1 MKKLIIG
8 VLVILMQFVFIPVSE
23 VYASHARVDLLT
35 TDDFAVLA
43 GSAVTGTN
51 TNVVNGN
58 VGLDPTGGTAITL
71 LTCAEMATGT
81 IYDNNGGYTGGGGVG
96 TACRVTN
103 AGLLTTAKK
112 IWSLHIT
119 TLPDEQRLPL

>member
-8 VLVILMQFVFIPVSE
+8 VLVILMQFVFVPIPE

-43 GSAVTGTN
+43 GSAVIGTN
-51 TNVVNGN
+51 TNVVNGD
-58 VGLDPTGGTAITL
+58 VGLDPTGGASITL

-81 IYDNNGGYTGGGGVG
+81 IYDNNGGYAGGGGG
-96 TACRVTN
+96 STA
-103 AGLLTTAKK
+103 
-112 IWSLHIT
+112 
-119 TLPDEQRLPL
+119 